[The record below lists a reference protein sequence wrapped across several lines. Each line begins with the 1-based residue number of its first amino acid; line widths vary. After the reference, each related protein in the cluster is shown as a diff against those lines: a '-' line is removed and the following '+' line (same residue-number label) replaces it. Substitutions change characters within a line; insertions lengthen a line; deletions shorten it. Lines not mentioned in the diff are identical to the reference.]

1 MIDPD
6 FTEIGVGVIAGNYI
20 DKETTLVAQHFGSP
34 KVIVNTEDIRLPV
47 EEVVETEE
55 VVDDIEIEESPILDD
70 GSSVL
75 SLKEVSPEPE
85 VNLTIDEPVAKAD
98 SVIRA
103 EVSLEEDI
111 VSAEIN
117 INEKSIPLSQDFE
130 DQKLWTGSLI
140 IPNEEIEG
148 VLDPVVPAS
157 IKTIDQAGNINLFN
171 ADWNNIKPLKTTIL
185 DQYLFL
191 KSYSSKYVQWLFS
204 LSEGYYKVLLV
215 ITCLAFVLNIF
226 VKIRKQNFQIIL
238 SSALF
243 IILLTLLLLV

>member
-1 MIDPD
+1 M
-6 FTEIGVGVIAGNYI
+6 
-20 DKETTLVAQHFGSP
+20 
-34 KVIVNTEDIRLPV
+34 
-47 EEVVETEE
+47 
-55 VVDDIEIEESPILDD
+55 
-70 GSSVL
+70 
-75 SLKEVSPEPE
+75 
-85 VNLTIDEPVAKAD
+85 
-98 SVIRA
+98 
-103 EVSLEEDI
+103 
-111 VSAEIN
+111 
-117 INEKSIPLSQDFE
+117 SQDFE